1 MKQTVFFLSFAL
13 LTLLLPF
20 AIAAEKPTINYDMD
34 PIYPRKLDP
43 SYYDG
48 KIVLLYYWSLG
59 EGSRPDPRRVQ
70 EITST
75 FQNLNKLQMQLS
87 KSGVFTVAGS
97 YVGVDNASA
106 MNVIRQCRPKFPV
119 YVNLLCQAEMPKAN
133 QCSFVLLD
141 ADGQVLGSGTVKD
154 VYLTLQQSIPGAM
167 MIKRMK
173 SLPIKHPLE
182 GMSFVGKEVEYYGL
196 FEPGKPWKGPYL
208 KIEKSIEKNPDAAG
222 SQESV
227 KTAIDEYLTTK
238 LPEILEKAKA
248 EPAAYYDILNML
260 SRSVKGMP
268 GEESINEILKPLQ
281 ADKNVAELA
290 KQITNI
296 KKFKATSN
304 TLSPEALKK
313 RCEPLIASLKK
324 LLNKPTISDSVKAE
338 AEKWIAQLEA
348 LSNGSDGG
356 PVPADDNAPADGG
369 APAAE
374 EN

>member
-13 LTLLLPF
+13 LFLLLPF
-20 AIAAEKPTINYDMD
+20 ATAAEKAMNYDMD
-34 PIYPRKLDP
+34 PVYPRKLDP
-43 SYYDG
+43 SFYNG
-48 KIVLLYYWSLG
+48 KIVLLYYWTLG
-59 EGSRPDPRRVQ
+59 EGNRPEPRRVQ
-70 EITST
+70 EVTAM

-97 YVGVDNASA
+97 YVGTDNASA
-106 MNVIRQCRPKFPV
+106 MNVIRQCRPMFPV
-119 YVNLLCQAEMPKAN
+119 YVNLLCQAEMPRAN

-141 ADGQVLGSGTVKD
+141 ADGQVIGSGTVKE

-167 MIKRMK
+167 MVKRMK

-182 GMSFVGKEVEYYGL
+182 GMSFVGKEIEYYGL

-227 KTAIDEYLTTK
+227 KMAIDEYLATK

-260 SRSVKGMP
+260 SKSVKGMP
-268 GEESINEILKPLQ
+268 GEDSVNEILKPLQ
-281 ADKNVAELA
+281 VDKNVAELA
-290 KQITNI
+290 KQIASI

-304 TLSPEALKK
+304 TLPPDALKK
-313 RCEPLIASLKK
+313 RCEPLIASLNK
-324 LLNKPTISDSVKAE
+324 LLSKPTLSDSVKAE
-338 AEKWIAQLEA
+338 AEKWMAQLEA
-348 LSNGSDGG
+348 LSNGSDDG
-356 PVPADDNAPADGG
+356 PVPADGDAPADGE
-369 APAAE
+369 APAD
-374 EN
+374 NN

>member
-1 MKQTVFFLSFAL
+1 MKQTVFVLSFAL
-13 LTLLLPF
+13 LLLLLPF

-34 PIYPRKLDP
+34 PVYPRKLDP
-43 SYYDG
+43 SFYDG
-48 KIVLLYYWSLG
+48 KIVLLYYWTLG
-59 EGSRPDPRRVQ
+59 EGNRPDPRRVQ

-97 YVGVDNASA
+97 YVGTDNASA
-106 MNVIRQCRPKFPV
+106 MNVIRQCRPMFPV

-141 ADGQVLGSGTVKD
+141 ADGQVLGSGTVKE
-154 VYLTLQQSIPGAM
+154 VYLTLQHSIPGAM
-167 MIKRMK
+167 MLKRMK
-173 SLPIKHPLE
+173 SLPVKHPLE
-182 GMSFVGKEVEYYGL
+182 GMNLVGKEVEYYGF
-196 FEPGKPWKGPYL
+196 FEPGKPWKGPYM
-208 KIEKSIEKNPDAAG
+208 KIEASINKNPDASG
-222 SQESV
+222 SQESI
-227 KTAIDEYLTTK
+227 KMAIDEYLTTK

-260 SRSVKGMP
+260 SKSVKGMP
-268 GEESINEILKPLQ
+268 GEESVNEILKPLQ

-290 KQITNI
+290 KQIANI

-304 TLSPEALKK
+304 TLSPDALKK

-324 LLNKPTISDSVKAE
+324 LLNKPTLSDSVKAE
-338 AEKWIAQLEA
+338 AEKWMAQLEA

-356 PVPADDNAPADGG
+356 PVPADGDASADGD